1 MEICCI
7 LYNPKAGNGRGQ
19 NEAHRLDTIWND
31 KKLEYVD
38 ITGIPDIRSY
48 LEGLPSETVVVL
60 AGGDGTLN
68 HFINDLNGEAP
79 ARDIYFLAAG
89 SGNDFLRDV
98 EHTRDDPPF
107 LINPYIQNLPTVT
120 VNGMT
125 RFFLNGIGYG
135 IDGYCCEVGDKQRLK
150 SDKPV
155 NYTAIAIKGLLFG
168 YRRTRADV
176 CVDGDTRSYRSVWLA
191 PTMKGRYYGGGMM
204 CAPGQDRLNP
214 DGSVSAMIMTGKSK
228 LKTLVVF
235 PSIFKG
241 KHVAHKEMVTIR
253 PGHEITVRFNRPTAL
268 QIDGETVLGVTEYSV
283 STGRRQS

>member
-7 LYNPKAGNGRGQ
+7 LYNPKAGNGQGQ

-155 NYTAIAIKGLLFG
+155 NYTSIAIKGLLFG

-241 KHVAHKEMVTIR
+241 KHVAHEEMVTIR

>member
-1 MEICCI
+1 MEICRI

-48 LEGLPSETVVVL
+48 LEELPSETVVVL

-155 NYTAIAIKGLLFG
+155 NYTSIAIKGLLFG
-168 YRRTRADV
+168 YRRTRADI

-214 DGSVSAMIMTGKSK
+214 DGSVSAMVMTGKSK
-228 LKTLVVF
+228 LKTLIVF

>member
-1 MEICCI
+1 METCCI

-31 KKLEYVD
+31 KRLEYVD
-38 ITGIPDIRSY
+38 ITGISDIRSY

-155 NYTAIAIKGLLFG
+155 NYTAIAIKGLLLG

-204 CAPGQDRLNP
+204 CAPCQDRLNP

-228 LKTLVVF
+228 LKTLIVF

>member
-1 MEICCI
+1 METCCI

-38 ITGIPDIRSY
+38 ITGISDIRSY
-48 LEGLPSETVVVL
+48 LEGLPSETIVVL

-155 NYTAIAIKGLLFG
+155 NYTAIAIKGLLLG

-214 DGSVSAMIMTGKSK
+214 DGSVSAMIMTGKFK
-228 LKTLVVF
+228 LKTLIVF

-241 KHVAHKEMVTIR
+241 KHVAHEEMVTIR

>member
-1 MEICCI
+1 METCCI
-7 LYNPKAGNGRGQ
+7 LYNPKAGNDRGQ

-38 ITGIPDIRSY
+38 ITGISDIRSY

-228 LKTLVVF
+228 LKTLMVF

-241 KHVAHKEMVTIR
+241 KHVAHEEMVTIR